1 MVRKLHSLLLSVILL
16 TGCASFPQWS
26 DQPRDCN
33 DLAGRYAEGWEK
45 DFDNDGIIN
54 DDVVTMVKQGHNAYK
69 KRIARKY
76 ICVDNPEVVRLPSYL
91 ELLSLPKAEER
102 PIVAVYQFQD
112 KTGQR
117 KAREGIAD
125 FSTAVTQGGV
135 EMVIDALKTAGGG
148 TWFRVAERNG
158 IDHLVRE
165 RQIIR
170 SARDDY
176 ARSTGEE
183 PQGLQPLLF
192 AGMIIEGGVIG
203 YDTNLESGGR
213 GARTLGIGYVKQ
225 YRRDAVTV
233 SMRAVSVLTGEVLLN
248 VQTRKTILSYG
259 STGDVFRFIE
269 QGTQLV
275 EYEDGVGNNESVT
288 YAVRTA
294 IEAAVLE
301 LIYQGHDRGYWV
313 IEDGHRHPHQ
323 YNGAN
328 AKHPLI
334 EKEIENEE
342 TN

>member
-1 MVRKLHSLLLSVILL
+1 LKLIYSAILSTVLLS
-16 TGCASFPQWS
+16 GCASFPKWS
-26 DQPRDCN
+26 PNPQDCN
-33 DLAGRYAEGWEK
+33 DLAGVYSRGFNT
-45 DFDNDGIIN
+45 DVDNDGILN
-54 DDVVTMVKQGHNAYK
+54 DDLFTVVKQGYVGYK
-69 KRIARKY
+69 KTMARKY
-76 ICVDNPEVVRLPSYL
+76 ICVDNPEVVKLPSYI
-91 ELLSLPKAEER
+91 ELMQLPPAKEK
-102 PIVAVYQFQD
+102 PIVAVYNFAD

-135 EMVIDALKTAGGG
+135 EMVIDALKTAGNG

-176 ARSTGEE
+176 ARSTGET

-203 YDTNLESGGR
+203 YDTNMETGGR
-213 GARTLGIGYVKQ
+213 GARYLGIGYTKQ
-225 YRRDAVTV
+225 YRKDAVTV

-248 VQTRKTILSYG
+248 VQTRKTVLSYG
-259 STGDVFRFIE
+259 KSGDVFRFIE
-269 QGTQLV
+269 QGTELV

-294 IEAAVLE
+294 VEAAVLE
-301 LIYQGHDRGYWV
+301 LIYQGHDRGFWV
-313 IEDGHRHPHQ
+313 IEGEHRHPHEQ
-323 YNGAN
+323 TSGRND
-328 AKHPLI
+328 KHPI
-334 EKEIENEE
+334 KENNENE
-342 TN
+342 